1 MRQVEF
7 TQPVTTTQFSPL
19 QLRPRTLLSLMSES
33 FARWTAAH
41 LVPFP
46 ALVAEHGT
54 AVVVQSVGID
64 YAAPDLRFDES
75 AWITVRCTMSADLTG
90 DRLWMWVDY
99 LATGRL
105 AAKGTLIVRVV
116 RLADKGSLAAR
127 PGPLPGHLL
136 AMFAPGEIRELDAR
150 QPARDAESWPSVG
163 NPALTSSWST
173 VLCRS
178 HCEVADQ
185 WSFIEMVELVTHARE
200 RLFTMDV
207 SESARVAVAAPL
219 RSLRAV
225 FRRPMFLFDECQVD
239 TTVCT
244 AVNGDRP
251 VVHHEV
257 RGAGRDAVHLSVWEQ
272 LDPLDT

>member
-19 QLRPRTLLSLMSES
+19 QLRPRTLLGWMSDG
-33 FARWTAAH
+33 FARWLAAN

-46 ALVAEHGT
+46 ALIAEHGT

-64 YAAPDLRFDES
+64 YVAPDLRFDES
-75 AWITVRCTMSADLTG
+75 EWITVRCTMSADLTG

-99 LATGRL
+99 LATDRL
-105 AAKGTLIVRVV
+105 AARGTLIVRVV
-116 RLADKGSLAAR
+116 RLGEKDSLAAR
-127 PGPLPGHLL
+127 PGSLPGHLL
-136 AMFAPGEIRELDAR
+136 ARFAPGEIRELDAR
-150 QPARDAESWPSVG
+150 QPARDAKSWPSG
-163 NPALTSSWST
+163 KYLALTSSWST

-200 RLFTMDV
+200 SMFTVDA
-207 SESARVAVAAPL
+207 SEAARHAVAAPL

-225 FRRPMFLFDECQVD
+225 FRRPMFLFDECKVD
-239 TTVCT
+239 TTVHT
-244 AVNGDRP
+244 PDNGDGP
-251 VVHHEV
+251 VFHHEV
-257 RGAGRDAVHLSVWEQ
+257 RRADRDSVHLSVWEQ